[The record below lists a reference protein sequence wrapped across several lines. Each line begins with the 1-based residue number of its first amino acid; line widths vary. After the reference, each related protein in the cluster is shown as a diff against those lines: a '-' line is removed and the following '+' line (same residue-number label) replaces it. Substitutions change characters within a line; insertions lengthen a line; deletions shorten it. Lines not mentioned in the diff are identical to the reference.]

1 MATTHTDLLVIG
13 SGLAG
18 LAFSLKTAEHSH
30 VTVIAKEKAQN
41 ANSSWA
47 QGGIAAVMSEEDSF
61 ASHIQDTLVAGAGLC
76 KLDAVQDIITQAPDR
91 IQDLLKW
98 GVQFDLKSA
107 NSDHIEIDLT
117 RE

>member
-1 MATTHTDLLVIG
+1 MSTTHTDLLVIG

-47 QGGIAAVMSEEDSF
+47 QGGIAIRS
-61 ASHIQDTLVAGAGLC
+61 
-76 KLDAVQDIITQAPDR
+76 
-91 IQDLLKW
+91 
-98 GVQFDLKSA
+98 
-107 NSDHIEIDLT
+107 
-117 RE
+117 